1 MRIHALAI
9 SPENSQIMST
19 GECHRMPPKR
29 GAPGGRPG
37 TPDPMT
43 GGTMPLTDAQCR
55 KATAAEKDYKLGDSG
70 GLYLFV
76 TAKGGK
82 SWRMKYRFA
91 GKEKRLTFGR
101 YPEVT
106 LVEARDRRDAAR
118 RLLRD
123 YRDPAIEE
131 HKRKMAAHAAAGA
144 TMEKIGRAWH
154 DAQTPRWSPKYA
166 TKLLQA
172 LERDVFPDLGSL
184 PLADIDG
191 PMVLRALRKI
201 EARGSVDTAKRVRE
215 YVSAI
220 FVYGMSEGIVPGN
233 PAATVGKAL
242 RPIVVRGK
250 QPALTDLAQLRAL
263 MAKID
268 RSSAG
273 PATKL
278 ASRLL
283 ALTAVRPG
291 VLCGAAWAE
300 IEGVDWS
307 DPTAPTLDAVWRI
320 PAERMKLELE
330 SKGEAAFAH
339 DVPLSVQAVNVLR
352 ALRRLTGRI
361 ALMFP
366 GQRSTHRA
374 MSTAAL
380 ETLYKR
386 EGYQDRHVPHGWR
399 SAFSTVLND
408 RPSPPRLETDRHVVD
423 LMLAHKPK
431 GLSGSEFAYN
441 RSQHTARRRELAQQW
456 ADMLCEGLVPA
467 NDLVDG
473 RDR

>member
-1 MRIHALAI
+1 
-9 SPENSQIMST
+9 
-19 GECHRMPPKR
+19 
-29 GAPGGRPG
+29 
-37 TPDPMT
+37 
-43 GGTMPLTDAQCR
+43 MPLTDTQCR
-55 KATAAEKDYKLGDSG
+55 KALPADKDYKLGDTG

-91 GKEKRLTFGR
+91 GKEKRLTFGL

-106 LVEARDRRDAAR
+106 LAEARDRRDAAR
-118 RLLRD
+118 RHLRD
-123 YRDPAIEE
+123 YRDPSVEE

-154 DAQTPRWSPKYA
+154 DAQRPRWSPKYA
-166 TKLLQA
+166 MKLLQA

-201 EARGSVDTAKRVRE
+201 ETRGSVDTAKRVRE
-215 YVSAI
+215 YISAV
-220 FVYGMSEGIVPGN
+220 FVYGMSEGIVPNN

-242 RPIVVRGK
+242 RPIVARGK
-250 QPALTDLAQLRAL
+250 QPAITNLDDLRGL
-263 MAKID
+263 MHCMD
-268 RSSAG
+268 ESSAG

-291 VLCGAAWAE
+291 VLCGATWAE
-300 IEGVDWS
+300 FENIDWA
-307 DPTAPTLDAVWRI
+307 DPDASSPDALWRI
-320 PAERMKLELE
+320 PAERMKLELDN
-330 SKGEAAFAH
+330 KGEAAFAH
-339 DVPLSVQAVNVLR
+339 DVPLPPQAVEVVR

-361 ALMFP
+361 PLLFP
-366 GQRSTHRA
+366 SQRSTRRP
-374 MSTAAL
+374 MTTAAL
-380 ETLYKR
+380 ENLYKR
-386 EGYQDRHVPHGWR
+386 EGYQNRHVPHGWR
-399 SAFSTVLND
+399 SAFSTILND
-408 RPSPPRLETDRHVVD
+408 RPSPPRLEGDRHVVD

-441 RSQHTARRRELAQQW
+441 RSQHTARRRQLASEWAELIS
-456 ADMLCEGLVPA
+456 EGLVAA